1 MRLRGGGEEIW
12 RAGKFGYSR
21 IGYVV
26 GWWDSDGDC

>member
-21 IGYVV
+21 IGYVGGMV
-26 GWWDSDGDC
+26 GQ